1 MALFVYRIVFQE
13 LKIILPIIGETVEKG
28 MDIMDLIR
36 NFKLHALALLV
47 VAISDMIGTQK
58 FGLVVLLPLLYAMVL
73 GGIISLPKLN
83 ILTEK
88 QQERAAKFMPIAMLI
103 LVVKLALGIGPNLQM
118 LLNSGWALIMQEFG
132 HFFGTIIFGFPMAV
146 LVGMKREAIG
156 ACYSIDR
163 EPNVAIIAERFGLDS
178 PEGRGVMGMYICGTV
193 FGALWISLLAGIIA
207 QTGWFHPH
215 ALAMGVGVGSGS
227 MMAAGVGSV
236 IAVFPEH
243 ADLIRA
249 YAGAA
254 NLMTTILGIYF
265 ALFVSLPVMVK
276 LYDLVMGKCEKK
288 A

>member
-1 MALFVYRIVFQE
+1 
-13 LKIILPIIGETVEKG
+13 
-28 MDIMDLIR
+28 MDLIR

-47 VAISDMIGTQK
+47 VVVSDMIGAQK

-73 GGIISLPKLN
+73 GGIISLPKFN
-83 ILTEK
+83 ILSEK

-103 LVVKLALGIGPNLQM
+103 LVMKLALGIGPNLQM
-118 LLNSGWALIMQEFG
+118 LLDSGWALIMQEIG
-132 HFFGTIIFGFPMAV
+132 HFFGTILFGFPVAI

-193 FGALWISLLAGIIA
+193 FGALWISVLAGVIA
-207 QTGWFHPH
+207 QTGWFHPY

-236 IAVFPEH
+236 ITVFPE
-243 ADLIRA
+243 AAELIRA

-265 ALFVSLPVMVK
+265 ALFVSLPVMIK
-276 LYDLVMGKCEKK
+276 LYDLVMGKREKK